1 MKYAV
6 KDPSEVLDFT
16 LDLTAPMTLDAD
28 TISTHTVTAAT
39 GITKA
44 SDAATTTTVTA
55 WLSGGTHGVDYP
67 ITYRAVT
74 SGGRTYE
81 RTIIVRV
88 RNR

>member
-16 LDLTAPMTLDAD
+16 LDLTAPMLLDSD
-28 TISTHTVTAAT
+28 TISTHTVTAPA

-44 SDAATTTTVTA
+44 SDSKTNTTVTA

-67 ITYRAVT
+67 VIYQAVT